1 MISSMRSTNRDTTM
15 TGMAIDRVVVR
26 LNAPTECMFG
36 VLMEMTE
43 ERERDLVS

>member
-1 MISSMRSTNRDTTM
+1 MRSTNRDTTT

-36 VLMEMTE
+36 VLMERWSR
-43 ERERDLVS
+43 ERERERLS